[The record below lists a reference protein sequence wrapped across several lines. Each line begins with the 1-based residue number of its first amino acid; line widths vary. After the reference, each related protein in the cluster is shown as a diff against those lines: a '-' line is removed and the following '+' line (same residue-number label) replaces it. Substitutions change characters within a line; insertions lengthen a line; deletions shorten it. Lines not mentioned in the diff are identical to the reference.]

1 MITKLVGG
9 WLSIL
14 KNDGVK
20 VNGFGMTSHILK
32 IYIYIYKMENHI
44 AMFQTSNQIF

>member
-20 VNGFGMTSHILK
+20 VNGFGMTSHILN
-32 IYIYIYKMENHI
+32 IYIYKMENHI